1 MNIEE
6 YLFVLDGSPELL
18 AEVAQ
23 AAMRQTIKAAALWLQ
38 AVWLAVKIVL
48 KTIFIAWPYIYPH
61 LKRHAKSGSKGSWT
75 FLKKASIFLWS
86 LDPLTWF
93 MIVCV
98 IALAVTLFLAKRA
111 KVDQKIIRK
120 YSALKRSLHGSF
132 KAIQAII
139 RSKSKLA
146 GEIFPHILFMAMTVC
161 SMLFFGEHIT
171 VISRSW
177 LFPVGAVVYPVIKV
191 VYTGADR
198 GTESIRASAFWLR
211 YFVALALLILIEEL
225 PLVRKIPLF
234 SELRCIYAFWLMFP
248 WCQGGRVMCSIIS
261 NFNQKKYLID
271 SPLLS
276 ILVSKAR
283 MVASIVLPFLGLSPV
298 VVQAL
303 EGGLLQLSTVPLGL
317 STPYYANI
325 LLGVVYPMFAS
336 LSVLENALG
345 QQVTVIED
353 QRELV
358 VFWLRYF
365 VTFRVIDKC
374 IALELPGILR
384 WIPFLGWFW
393 KLCRLLLLLW
403 LQLPGLRGADTIYG
417 FLQNPKTFW
426 PWLRR
431 RVVLLARGLG
441 LCFNLLRKRY
451 SKPKVAPSPTSDAEK
466 SSRNSLEV
474 TSTTAMEPKNV
485 KTE

>member
-18 AEVAQ
+18 AEIAQ
-23 AAMRQTIKAAALWLQ
+23 AAMRQTVKAAALWLQ
-38 AVWLAVKIVL
+38 VVWLSVQMVL
-48 KTIFIAWPYIYPH
+48 KTMFILWPYIYPH
-61 LKRHAKSGSKGSWT
+61 LKRHATSGSKGSWT
-75 FLKKASIFLWS
+75 ILKRASIFLWS

-93 MIVCV
+93 MIICV
-98 IALAVTLFLAKRA
+98 IALVLTLRIAKRA

-120 YSALKRSLHGSF
+120 YSALKQSLHGSF
-132 KAIQAII
+132 KAIQAMI
-139 RSKSKLA
+139 RSKSQIA
-146 GEIFPHILFMAMTVC
+146 GWIFPHLLFIAMTVC
-161 SMLFFGEHIT
+161 TMLSFGEHFT

-177 LFPVGAVVYPVIKV
+177 LFPVGAVVYPLVKV
-191 VYTGADR
+191 VYTGADV
-198 GTESIRASAFWLR
+198 GTESIRESVFWLR

-225 PLVRKIPLF
+225 PLLRKIPIF

-276 ILVSKAR
+276 FIVGRTR
-283 MVASIVLPFLGLSPV
+283 MVASIVLPFMGLSPAMM
-298 VVQAL
+298 QAL

-336 LSVLENALG
+336 LSVLKDALD
-345 QQVTVIED
+345 QHVIVTEE

-365 VTFRVIDKC
+365 ITFRLVDQFV
-374 IALELPGILR
+374 ALDLPGILR
-384 WIPFLGWFW
+384 WIPFLGWVW

-403 LQLPGLRGADTIYG
+403 LQLPGLRGSDTIYG
-417 FLQNPKTFW
+417 FLKNPNSFW
-426 PWLRR
+426 PWLWK
-431 RVVLLARGLG
+431 RVILLARGLG
-441 LCFNLLRKRY
+441 LCFNLLSKRFSTQRVASS
-451 SKPKVAPSPTSDAEK
+451 SKRSAER
-466 SSRNSLEV
+466 SSQQSSKMASQAAREL
-474 TSTTAMEPKNV
+474 KNA
-485 KTE
+485 KNE